1 MHHHKSCI
9 PQEPFSKLEENGKA
23 SILNYNLP
31 QATCYDATSFLGLD
45 IDPKLFKANQL
56 RPSTNDFWDIVPKL
70 PREELLKKLKVFDI
84 VAPNIPVLLNPELL
98 KSVRLVSQPAGSTE
112 AGNAG
117 NAGNA
122 GLAAGISGERAG
134 FAAVSAASDA
144 HIANKAR
151 LDFLAGQDST
161 SLLVEK
167 IKEGFMP
174 VLKERFSRI
183 PEILFFP
190 RPLKADPQLSIVL
203 HLKMC
208 SYLGDYGAGR
218 TVNTFSLLPG
228 EKTTITIRSYL
239 YKEEIRSQA
248 QNVLDSYSESSAED
262 LQTLV
267 ENEVEHAT
275 SMSKSESH
283 SKTGNWKAGGS
294 AGINL
299 GFFKIGGGGGGGGS
313 SSSSSSVNQA
323 LQTQVSIL
331 TSSTSRHT
339 SRADSLREV
348 EVNTSTKSTQVS
360 ESEELIVRELENPND
375 SRVLNFVFRQLLQE
389 FISLTYVHDV
399 SFIYSNGFPSQ
410 RKSSK
415 LSGLEDI
422 LRDILVNEAAVKK
435 VKEQLYTQL
444 CSIVDF
450 EGKMHALIEKVAHK
464 LGNCIQ
470 SGNRQENLEYVRVK
484 DGLKQTYRGKTVNGI
499 ILDATHRVIRTPS
512 LVVDA
517 LLGQGEALDC
527 FNTRMYDENAN
538 QARLQNEK
546 LKQAMEVI
554 NGISDPVEK
563 AKLYQMVFGSVA
575 MEQEQEPE
583 KEE

>member
-1 MHHHKSCI
+1 MHHNKSCV

-45 IDPKLFKANQL
+45 IDQKLFKANQL
-56 RPSTNDFWDIVPKL
+56 KPPSNDFWDIVPKL
-70 PREELLKKLKVFDI
+70 PREELLKKLEVLDL
-84 VAPNIPVLLNPELL
+84 VAPDIPLLMNPELL
-98 KSVRLVSQPAGSTE
+98 KTVRLAKQPANPTQGGSGSDSGV
-112 AGNAG
+112 AGV
-117 NAGNA
+117 
-122 GLAAGISGERAG
+122 AAGMAAKRTDFTVASTIAAG
-134 FAAVSAASDA
+134 SL
-144 HIANKAR
+144 ANKAR
-151 LDFLAGQDST
+151 LDVVAGQDST
-161 SLLVEK
+161 FLLVDK
-167 IKEGFMP
+167 IREGYMP

-239 YKEEIRSQA
+239 YKEEVKSQA

-275 SMSKSESH
+275 SMSKSESN

-299 GFFKIGGGGGGGGS
+299 GFFKIGGGGGGGGT

-323 LQTQVSIL
+323 VQTQVSIL

-375 SRVLNFVFRQLLQE
+375 SRVLNFVFRQLMQE

-399 SFIYSNGFPSQ
+399 SFVYSNGFPSQ
-410 RKSSK
+410 RKSAK
-415 LSGLEDI
+415 LSGLEDM
-422 LRDILVNEAAVKK
+422 LREILVNEAAVKK
-435 VKEQLYTQL
+435 VMEQVFAQL

-450 EGKMHALIEKVAHK
+450 GGKMQALIEKVSHK

-470 SGNRQENLEYVRVK
+470 AGNKQENLEYVRVK
-484 DGLKQTYRGKTVNGI
+484 SGLNQTYRGKTVNGI
-499 ILDATHRVIRTPS
+499 ILDATHRVVRTPS

-527 FNTRMYDENAN
+527 YNSRLYDETAN
-538 QARLQNEK
+538 EAHLKNEK
-546 LKQAMEVI
+546 LKQAIEVI
-554 NGISDPVEK
+554 NGIADPVEK
-563 AKLYQMVFGSVA
+563 AKLYQMVFGSGNA
-575 MEQEQEPE
+575 EQEQEPE
-583 KEE
+583 EE

>member
-1 MHHHKSCI
+1 MQDHKSCV
-9 PQEPFSKLEENGKA
+9 PLEPFSKLEENGKA
-23 SILNYNLP
+23 SILHYNLP

-45 IDPKLFKANQL
+45 IDPKLFKANQS
-56 RPSTNDFWDIVPKL
+56 RPPANDYWDIAGKISK
-70 PREELLKKLKVFDI
+70 EELLKKLEILDVLAPDI
-84 VAPNIPVLLNPELL
+84 PLVQNPEIF
-98 KSVRLVSQPAGSTE
+98 KSIRLASQHSASTHARVKTE
-112 AGNAG
+112 TAT
-117 NAGNA
+117 A
-122 GLAAGISGERAG
+122 GLSATRADIAGTAATAG
-134 FAAVSAASDA
+134 VHATSRFGQGM
-144 HIANKAR
+144 IAE
-151 LDFLAGQDST
+151 LDST
-161 SLLVEK
+161 ALMVDK
-167 IKEGFMP
+167 IKEGYMP
-174 VLKERFSRI
+174 VLKLRFSRL
-183 PEILFFP
+183 PEILYLP

-218 TVNTFSLLPG
+218 TLNTFSLLPG

-239 YKEEIRSQA
+239 YKEEIKSQA

-262 LQTLV
+262 LQTSV

-313 SSSSSSVNQA
+313 SSTSTSVNEA
-323 LQTQVSIL
+323 IQTQVSIL

-348 EVNTSTKSTQVS
+348 EVNTSTKSTQVT

-399 SFIYSNGFPSQ
+399 SFVYSNGFPSQ

-415 LSGLEDI
+415 LSGLEDM
-422 LRDILVNEAAVKK
+422 LREVLVNEAAVKK

-444 CSIVDF
+444 CSILDH

-464 LGNCIQ
+464 LGNCIGT
-470 SGNRQENLEYVRVK
+470 GNRQENLEYVRVK
-484 DGLKQTYRGKTVNGI
+484 AGLKQTYRGKTVNGI

-527 FNTRMYDENAN
+527 YNTRIYDETAT
-538 QARLQNEK
+538 QARLKNEI

-563 AKLYQMVFGSVA
+563 AKLYQMVFGNGA
-575 MEQEQEPE
+575 GEPDPE
-583 KEE
+583 AEE